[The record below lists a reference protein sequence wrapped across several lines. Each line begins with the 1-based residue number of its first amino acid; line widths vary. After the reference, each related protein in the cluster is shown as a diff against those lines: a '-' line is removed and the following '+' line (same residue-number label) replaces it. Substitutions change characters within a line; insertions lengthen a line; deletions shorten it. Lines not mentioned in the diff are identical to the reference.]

1 MSIGEVKVGDVV
13 RLNSG
18 GIPMTVAQMNE
29 DGTVALHWFE
39 EQGGSWK
46 LQRQVYPVV
55 CLKIVKEGE

>member
-1 MSIGEVKVGDVV
+1 
-13 RLNSG
+13 
-18 GIPMTVAQMNE
+18 MTVAQMNG

-55 CLKIVKEGE
+55 CLKIVKEDK